1 MSSPSDDVSD
11 AAELSSLL
19 NSTHITRPR
28 IRALLA
34 ARLQELSLVI
44 PSPAVATTTTN
55 PPVVLSSAPLPV
67 STITAPLAPSVTYT
81 TPRYGWEQDTEYVSV
96 LCFELPG
103 VGIVKGDVAVTF
115 TPRSFSLIIP
125 NLNGRAYALRVP
137 QLEKDIDPTLST
149 FKVKKNSIEI
159 KLFKAGK
166 WDHWAELTLKG
177 VKIDASSK
185 ADASGGVMDMMKN
198 MYQDGTPEMKKMIG
212 EAMLKSQSDR
222 EHGRAG
228 GKSLETDFDRDVG
241 GGGGG
246 ADADFGE
253 Y

>member
-1 MSSPSDDVSD
+1 MSSPIDDDISD

-19 NSTHITRPR
+19 NSNHITRPR

-44 PSPAVATTTTN
+44 PSLAAATLPAST
-55 PPVVLSSAPLPV
+55 SAPLPIPTTTRPPAAV
-67 STITAPLAPSVTYT
+67 VTYT

-103 VGIVKGDVAVTF
+103 VGVVKGDVVVNF
-115 TPRSFSLIIP
+115 TARSFSLIIP
-125 NLNGRAYALRVP
+125 QLDGRAYALRVP
-137 QLEKDIDPTLST
+137 QLEKDIDPALSS

-166 WDHWAELTLKG
+166 WDHWADLALKG
-177 VKIDASSK
+177 VKVDASEK
-185 ADASGGVMDMMKN
+185 ADASGGIMDMMKN
-198 MYQDGTPEMKKMIG
+198 MYADGTPEMKKMIG
-212 EAMLKSQSDR
+212 EAMLKSQADR
-222 EHGRAG
+222 ELGRVG

-241 GGGGG
+241 GGGG